1 MKSNLLDECI
11 TVHALLRHNI
21 MTLGYKETVDMLKK
35 VVANFPTRKKNINI
49 AQLRKVTQ
57 TLFNLS
63 YQGEIVGSCLSIS
76 LTIHFLLTIY
86 GYLSEINIGVCVVD
100 EKLFSHAWVEF
111 KNIIIGEAQDKL
123 NYTTIMKVK
132 IGE

>member
-11 TVHALLRHNI
+11 LVHALLRHNI
-21 MTLGYKETVDMLKK
+21 MSFGYKETIDTVNK
-35 VVANFPTRKKNINI
+35 VIANVPIRRKNIGI
-49 AQLRKVTQ
+49 KKLRNVAQ

-86 GYLSEINIGVCVVD
+86 GYVSEIHIGVCVID

-111 KNIIIGEAQDKL
+111 ESAIIGEAQDGL
-123 NYTTIMKVK
+123 DYTTIMKVK